1 MLLSYSV
8 KNFCCFKEWM
18 EIDLSFNAK
27 VPHDVSQ
34 GLPAA
39 TAISII
45 GANASGKTNVLKA
58 LAFISYFCTDSFSIK
73 PENDILFEPF
83 FDSSEKSEFNV
94 KFMIDKIEYSYDLA
108 LTRKEVLSEKIYKKE
123 KRKVLVFNREK
134 GEILKNTLYTKE
146 FNAVDR
152 KNASVISVARQYL
165 VAELEPF
172 YLFFDKIRSNV
183 NYFGLMHGLGMSV
196 GDVSKLYNDNDN
208 LFAFAKEYLK
218 RFDTGISDVSIDVR
232 QTDGRDHYVPVFE
245 FDVDGDRKKLAYT
258 SQSRGSQE
266 LFRILLLYKL
276 ILSTGGVLIMDEF
289 DVYLHPDILAHLV
302 NLFLSEKTNPLHAQL
317 LFSTHNTDIL
327 DLMGKYRTVIVNKEH
342 GKSFCYR
349 LDEVSDRVLRNDRPI
364 VPIYRTGHLGG
375 VPRI

>member
-18 EIDLSFNAK
+18 EVDLSLNAK
-27 VPHDVSQ
+27 VPQDVSND
-34 GLPAA
+34 LPAA
-39 TAISII
+39 TAIVIK
-45 GANASGKTNVLKA
+45 GANASGKTNALKS
-58 LAFISYFCTDSFSIK
+58 LAFISWFCTNSFSIK
-73 PENDILFEPF
+73 PDEDILFEPF

-94 KFMIDKIEYSYDLA
+94 RFMINGVEYSYDLA

-134 GEILKNTLYTKE
+134 GDILKNSLYTKE
-146 FNAVDR
+146 FDVTAR
-152 KNASVISVARQYL
+152 RNASVISVARQYL
-165 VAELEPF
+165 VAELGPF

-183 NYFGLMHGLGMSV
+183 NYFGLMQGLGMTV
-196 GDVSKLYNDNDN
+196 DNVSKLYKSNSE
-208 LFAFAKEYLK
+208 LFDFAKEYLK
-218 RFDTGISDVSIDVR
+218 RFDTGISDVSIDVI
-232 QTDGRDHYVPVFE
+232 QIKDRDHYRPIFE

-266 LFRILLLYKL
+266 LFRMLLLYKL
-276 ILSTGGVLIMDEF
+276 VLSVGGVLIMDEF

-317 LFSTHNTDIL
+317 LFSTHNIDIL
-327 DLMGKYRTVIVNKEH
+327 DLMGKYRTVIFNKEH

-349 LDEVSDRVLRNDRPI
+349 LDEVNDGLLRNDRPI
-364 VPIYRTGHLGG
+364 VPIYRTGRLGG
-375 VPRI
+375 IPRI